1 MKIGIYQIR
10 NKLNNDIYIGK
21 SRNLNARKS
30 QHKYYLR
37 INNHHST
44 HLQRAFNKYGE
55 DNFVFE
61 TLLYCEIFELERYE
75 KLLIQKLETVYNVIV
90 DVNSLSNKYV
100 FSEETKSKMKK
111 SCKNRKRSS
120 IPYTL
125 FWKIENSEQWL
136 DNEFDKKLKESY
148 DLNFIFGVSNINGVY
163 KILFYPEKIIKC
175 LCGKLTIAKSNSQKY
190 CDECSIKNKRIKGNE
205 RFKKYYSRQKYGNI
219 KNDNKK

>member
-136 DNEFDKKLKESY
+136 DNEFDKKLKEISI
-148 DLNFIFGVSNINGVY
+148 LNLKTSTKNRYFFICIDCDGV
-163 KILFYPEKIIKC
+163 IIR
-175 LCGKLTIAKSNSQKY
+175 NSHNSTKQAR
-190 CDECSIKNKRIKGNE
+190 CDACQDKRRLIQNRERIKNFRL
-205 RFKKYYSRQKYGNI
+205 RQNNGNI